1 MKLSILGKPRLI
13 LVLILVISAVFLYIS
28 FQSKRSKIVPTPVLL
43 PTVSKGSAKL
53 TLKLSDDR
61 RVLRQGQPVILIVSA
76 DSKGVP
82 VTGYDINL
90 LYSNGAFKFKRF
102 DGMNID
108 FRTTTSTVSSS
119 YSNGGKL
126 IVTGV
131 VPPGIKAPILKNNI
145 LGTIIFEPTNNLVGL
160 WDFSLEYDQ
169 NRSKK
174 DSNIIDTKSRD
185 ILTEVDDKDVAVT
198 YGQPVTIT
206 KGQQVV
212 VRDETI
218 KNKILLY
225 VRLLSTSIAERGCFD
240 CITEAK
246 IEFSKIPEFLK
257 TQTVE
262 FRSGGITGQTALEKT
277 VFSCPVFVESI
288 QKDKVTILVS
298 CPGG

>member
-225 VRLLSTSIAERGCFD
+225 VDCYRQVLRNVGVLIVLLKLKLSSVR
-240 CITEAK
+240 
-246 IEFSKIPEFLK
+246 FLN
-257 TQTVE
+257 
-262 FRSGGITGQTALEKT
+262 S
-277 VFSCPVFVESI
+277 
-288 QKDKVTILVS
+288 
-298 CPGG
+298 